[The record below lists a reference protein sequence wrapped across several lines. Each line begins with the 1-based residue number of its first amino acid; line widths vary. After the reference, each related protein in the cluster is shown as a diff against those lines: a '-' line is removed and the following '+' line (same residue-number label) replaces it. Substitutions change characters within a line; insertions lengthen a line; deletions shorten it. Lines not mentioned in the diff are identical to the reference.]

1 MITASITEETRA
13 DFAATYERLKQQQFR
28 GGVVT
33 EEQELQFVEEL
44 IRQAETGDVAHNGVI
59 HHIVPAEINYLDE
72 ATLAAT
78 QTPRGLSRPQLAL
91 IGALVAA
98 FLGYV
103 AMTLVSG
110 LMGSGTP
117 PTPTAVPTPLVAHNV
132 LASTITP
139 TVGSPTPTGVPAT
152 AVTGFP
158 STVNGERLPLVR
170 PTTLELA
177 GRSFL
182 AFVAPVHDN
191 NWAVNG
197 DPGLANWIPGAT
209 INWSFA
215 LYLDSDPTAASWL
228 PQLTPPITATVR
240 MSDGRAQRFRL
251 SDRQT
256 IGRTQTEVLDP
267 HWAGLTVVIR
277 AALGDERLLLRG
289 AEIAPVVDTPANPP
303 AKGGDPNAAPP

>member
-1 MITASITEETRA
+1 MITPSITEETRA
-13 DFAATYERLKQQQFR
+13 DFAATYEHKRKEKFGSR
-28 GGVVT
+28 VVT

-44 IRQAETGDVAHNGVI
+44 IRMAEAGEVAHNGAL
-59 HHIVPAEINYLDE
+59 HHIIPAEINYLDA

-78 QTPRGLSRPQLAL
+78 QPPRGLSRPQLAL

-103 AMTLVSG
+103 GMTVASG
-110 LMGSGTP
+110 LVGSP
-117 PTPTAVPTPLVAHNV
+117 PAPTPTPVSMPLVAAGS
-132 LASTITP
+132 LPATATP
-139 TVGSPTPTGVPAT
+139 PIVPPT

-158 STVNGERLPLVR
+158 STVNGERLPPVR
-170 PTTLELA
+170 PTTLDLA

-215 LYLDSDPTAASWL
+215 LYLDGDPTAAAWV
-228 PQLTPPITATVR
+228 PHLTPPITATVR
-240 MSDGRAQRFRL
+240 VSDGRAQRFRL
-251 SDRQT
+251 TERQT
-256 IGRTQTEVLDP
+256 IQRTQTEVLDP
-267 HWAGLTVVIR
+267 HWAGLTVIIR
-277 AALGDERLLLRG
+277 AKMGDERLLLRG
-289 AEIAPVVDTPANPP
+289 AEIAPTVDLPISSTVEGGETPAT
-303 AKGGDPNAAPP
+303 AP

>member
-1 MITASITEETRA
+1 VETPSITEETRA
-13 DFAATYERLKQQQFR
+13 DFAATYDRLKKERF
-28 GGVVT
+28 GPGVVT

-44 IRQAETGDVAHNGVI
+44 IRQAEAGDVAHNGVI

-78 QTPRGLSRPQLAL
+78 QPPRGLTRPQIA
-91 IGALVAA
+91 IVGALVAA

-103 AMTLVSG
+103 GLTLVGG
-110 LMGSGTP
+110 LTSSTASITP
-117 PTPTAVPTPLVAHNV
+117 TPTTTPLVAHSVLPATATPTAVPP
-132 LASTITP
+132 
-139 TVGSPTPTGVPAT
+139 T
-152 AVTGFP
+152 AVAGFP

-182 AFVAPVHDN
+182 AYVAPVHDN

-197 DPGLANWIPGAT
+197 DPGLANWVPGAT

-215 LYLDSDPTAASWL
+215 LYLDTDPSAAAWL
-228 PQLTPPITATVR
+228 PHLNTPITATVR
-240 MSDGRAQRFRL
+240 VSDGRAQRFQL
-251 SDRQT
+251 TEKAT
-256 IGRTQTEVLDP
+256 IQRTQTEVLDP

-277 AALGDERLLLRG
+277 AAPGDERLLLRG
-289 AEIAPVVDTPANPP
+289 AEIAPMADMPVTLPAEGGVPTTTPP
-303 AKGGDPNAAPP
+303 